1 MGKVIQFKP
10 REKAIEKTDG
20 SQSLKDV
27 TAGELLYLFF
37 KASDKLKQED
47 PKKYFGIDQPEPP
60 EQPFLFACMKCGVT
74 VVDGGEKLTDTRS
87 VYIRKMNALLYKK
100 AKVRAAQMGITL
112 QEWLQD
118 AMREKLIRDP
128 EPKEEEE

>member
-1 MGKVIQFKP
+1 
-10 REKAIEKTDG
+10 
-20 SQSLKDV
+20 V
-27 TAGELLYLFF
+27 TAGELLYLFY

-74 VVDGGEKLTDTRS
+74 VVDGGEKLTDTRNIH
-87 VYIRKMNALLYKK
+87 IRNVNALLYKK
-100 AKVRAAQMGITL
+100 AKVRAAQMGIPL
-112 QEWLQD
+112 KEWLED